1 MKLLPE
7 RRSITAFGDG
17 GFRFGDH
24 SHRGHLLVLPAG
36 MLAWD
41 GLDFSAAIA
50 SKGELDFFVLGTG
63 ANLSRTPPLPKA
75 LLTIQSDAM
84 TTSAAVHSYN
94 YMLAEGR
101 RVGAAFI
108 AVM

>member
-7 RRSITAFGDG
+7 RRAITSLGDG

-24 SHRGHLLVLPAG
+24 SHHGDLLVLPTG

-41 GLDFSAAIA
+41 GKDLSAVVDAVD
-50 SKGELDFFVLGTG
+50 ELDFFVLGTG
-63 ANLSRTPPLPKA
+63 ASLRRIPMPTELQT
-75 LLTIQSDAM
+75 LQCDCM
-84 TTSAAVHSYN
+84 TTPAAVHSYN

-101 RVGAAFI
+101 RVAAAFI
-108 AVM
+108 AVL